1 MSGAT
6 TEGEPALSLQ
16 DSGYSGLVLS
26 KLSEVNAQIG
36 DRITVSLKDREVS
49 GILMP
54 RAQIGTDVDH
64 AVIKLDSGY
73 NVGVRIDAQAKVRLV
88 QKAPAR
94 GRPVQRTAITDTPS
108 LPTVAVLS
116 TGGTIA
122 SRVDYVT
129 GAVNPALTADDLY
142 DTVPEL
148 KNHANVRA
156 KVVMSVLSEN
166 IHPQDWTAIAKA
178 IASEIKQ
185 GVDGVVIPHGT
196 DTLGVTSA
204 AMAFALQEL
213 PVPIVLVGSQRSS
226 DRPSSD
232 AALNLI
238 GATELACRTDAAEV
252 MLAMHG
258 ESDDSYILAHRGT
271 RVRKCH
277 TSRRDA
283 FQSVNCPPLFK
294 FDSTGIT
301 EISPPISRRDTKRKL
316 RLKPSFDDK
325 VALVKT
331 YPGISTGIIDSL
343 VDTEYRGIVIEGTG
357 LGHAPERIH
366 PSLKKAI
373 DAGVVIVM
381 TSQCI
386 WGRVNM
392 NVYRPG
398 VEMLQMGVIPCEDM
412 LSETALAK
420 LMWLLANK
428 KDSEEVKAAMTQNI
442 AGEIGTRTELSAE
455 VGRKEV
461 D

>member
-1 MSGAT
+1 
-6 TEGEPALSLQ
+6 LSLQ
-16 DSGYSGLVLS
+16 DSGYSGLVLD
-26 KLSEVNAQIG
+26 KLSKANAQIG
-36 DRITVSLKDREVS
+36 DRIAISLKDREFS
-49 GILMP
+49 GVLMP
-54 RAQIGTDVDH
+54 RAQIGADADH
-64 AVIKLDSGY
+64 VVIKMDSGY
-73 NVGVRIDAQAKVRLV
+73 NVGVRLDTQAAVRLV
-88 QKAPAR
+88 QKAKAR
-94 GRPVQRTAITDTPS
+94 GRPVPRAAVDEMPS
-108 LPTVAVLS
+108 LPNVAVLS

-122 SRVDYVT
+122 SRVDYLT
-129 GAVNPALTADDLY
+129 GAVNPALTAEDLY
-142 DTVPEL
+142 DAVPEL
-148 KNHANVRA
+148 KDHANVRA
-156 KVVMSVLSEN
+156 RVIMSVLSEN
-166 IHPQDWTAIAKA
+166 IHPQDWTTIARA
-178 IASEIKQ
+178 IASEIRQ
-185 GVDGVVIPHGT
+185 GAEGVVIPHGT

-213 PVPIVLVGSQRSS
+213 PVPVLLVGSQRSS

-238 GATELACRTDAAEV
+238 GATELACRADAAEV

-258 ESDDSYILAHRGT
+258 ESDDSYILAHRAT

-301 EISPPISRRDTKRKL
+301 EISPPIRRRDIKRKL
-316 RLKPSFDDK
+316 HLKPNFDDR

-343 VDTEYRGIVIEGTG
+343 IDAEYRGIVIEGTG

-428 KDSEEVKAAMTQNI
+428 KDSEEIKVAMTQNI

-461 D
+461 H

>member
-1 MSGAT
+1 MG
-6 TEGEPALSLQ
+6 LQ
-16 DSGYSGLVLS
+16 GSGYSGLVLG
-26 KLSEVNAQIG
+26 KLSEAHVQIG
-36 DRITVSLKDREVS
+36 DRITISTKDREFS
-49 GILMP
+49 GVLMP
-54 RAQIGTDVDH
+54 RAQVGTDPDH
-64 AVIKLDSGY
+64 VVIKLDNGY
-73 NVGVRIDAQAKVRLV
+73 NIGIRMDSEARVRLV
-88 QKAPAR
+88 RTSTTRKRLAPREATEETQ
-94 GRPVQRTAITDTPS
+94 G
-108 LPTVAVLS
+108 LPNAAVLS

-122 SRVDYVT
+122 SRVDYQT
-129 GAVNPALTADDLY
+129 GAVNPALSAKDLY
-142 DTVPEL
+142 DAVPEL
-148 KNHANVRA
+148 RDHANVHA

-166 IHPQDWTAIAKA
+166 IQPQDWTTIARA
-178 IASEIKQ
+178 VASEIRQ

-196 DTLGVTSA
+196 DTLGITSA
-204 AMAFALQEL
+204 ALAFALQEL
-213 PVPIVLVGSQRSS
+213 PVPVILVGSQRSS

-238 GATELACRTDAAEV
+238 AATELACRADAAEV
-252 MLAMHG
+252 MVAMHG
-258 ESDDSYILAHRGT
+258 ESADTYVLAHRGT

-294 FDSTGIT
+294 FDSIGIT
-301 EISPPISRRDTKRKL
+301 EISPPICRRDIKRKL
-316 RLKPSFDDK
+316 HFKPNFDDR

-331 YPGISTGIIDSL
+331 YPGISAGIIDSL
-343 VDTEYRGIVIEGTG
+343 IDAEYRGIVLEGTG

-366 PSLKKAI
+366 PSLKRAI

-428 KDSEEVKAAMTQNI
+428 KDSDEVRVAMTQSI
-442 AGEIGTRTELSAE
+442 TGEIGTRTELSADI
-455 VGRKEV
+455 GRKEV